1 MAYTLKLFLI
11 GLATLILGPMV
22 FPLALLDRNGK
33 RAYLIGRIWS
43 WIILKVSGI
52 QVKVEGLSRLQ
63 SGKAYIFMANHQSN
77 IDIPVLIHALPK
89 FQLRWLAKR
98 ELVFIPVFGWAL
110 WASRHIIVDRAS
122 RSEAVATLRTA
133 KQRLQAGVSVV
144 VFPEGTRSPD
154 GRLLPFKRGGF
165 IMALKMQ
172 APIVPVAIKGSG
184 SLLPKGDWRL
194 RTGQIEVVVE
204 GPVSVEEY
212 DLKNVG
218 HLVNRVQGVLGSSL
232 SGTVQGGAENAEC
245 HPQFLSARLEGAHE

>member
-22 FPLALLDRNGK
+22 FPLAVLDPNGK
-33 RAYLIGRIWS
+33 RAYLIGRIWT
-43 WIILKVSGI
+43 WIVLKVSGI
-52 QVKVEGLSRLQ
+52 EVKVEGLSRLR
-63 SGKAYIFMANHQSN
+63 SEEAYIFMANHQSN
-77 IDIPVLIHALPK
+77 IDIPVLIRALPE

-98 ELVFIPVFGWAL
+98 ELIFIPVFGWAL
-110 WASRHIIVDRAS
+110 WASRHILVDRAS

-133 KQRLQAGVSVV
+133 KQRLGAGVSVV
-144 VFPEGTRSPD
+144 VFPEGTRSAD

-172 APIVPVAIKGSG
+172 APIVPVVIKGSG

-194 RTGQIEVVVE
+194 RAGQIEVVVE
-204 GPVSVEEY
+204 EPISVAEY

-218 HLVNRVQGVLGSSL
+218 QLVNRVQGALASNLAAAQSE
-232 SGTVQGGAENAEC
+232 AENAGGRPE
-245 HPQFLSARLEGAHE
+245 FSGARLEGAHE